1 MFVPQMYRIIIQ
13 IKLSEF
19 DYMDTYENLR
29 TAVQCVQK
37 TCRKKG
43 RDHFNS
49 NKWLRY

>member
-29 TAVQCVQK
+29 IAVYCVQM
-37 TCRKKG
+37 
-43 RDHFNS
+43 F
-49 NKWLRY
+49 L